1 MLKPHALQAAART
14 VAEKIVPLE
23 SSLDES
29 FSQTAGLLAYLPQ
42 ARLSAGLP
50 METGHAAIVQLVASL
65 QSITEARGAMMLPAI
80 PAMTRGSLVAGESR
94 ATREADGASGLKRL
108 PCAKAIRRL
117 ACNF

>member
-1 MLKPHALQAAART
+1 MLKSHALQAAART

-65 QSITEARGAMMLPAI
+65 QSITDARGAMIAAHAALAGTRNDLRLPE
-80 PAMTRGSLVAGESR
+80 TGFGSLAGCPSS
-94 ATREADGASGLKRL
+94 ATLQVVREHAA
-108 PCAKAIRRL
+108 
-117 ACNF
+117 

>member
-14 VAEKIVPLE
+14 VAEKIMPLE

-29 FSQTAGLLAYLPQ
+29 FAQTADLLAYLPK

-65 QSITEARGAMMLPAI
+65 QSITDARGAIIAAHAALANTRNDLRLPE
-80 PAMTRGSLVAGESR
+80 TGFGSLAGCPSSASLR
-94 ATREADGASGLKRL
+94 VVRENAA
-108 PCAKAIRRL
+108 
-117 ACNF
+117 